1 MVREVTFLL
10 LLCVFRIQFL
20 AAIIPLPMFFRFLAL
35 FSISPF
41 LGTLAQA
48 VEPEALS
55 RLLLEGRCEECDLR
69 SADLVHADL
78 AEARLRGAQLQSANL
93 SQANL
98 DNADLQGADL
108 SGCTL
113 AGASLR
119 GADLRSA
126 QLRGVDLRSADLT
139 GALLDDSALTRSHWR
154 GAVGVRRDWL
164 NAAQFHN
171 AAVAEA
177 EAGRWPAA
185 ERLFSA
191 AIELSNNEPLSWAGR
206 GVSRGFQGKVALAAS
221 DFSTAER
228 LSRAQGDLQSA
239 KRLKQLQ
246 LEVLE
251 NPEPRLTKAGNGLGG
266 AALDG
271 VAQSVKPFSSV
282 LQSIAPLALKFLLPV
297 PF

>member
-1 MVREVTFLL
+1 MFFSFLVLLATLPIFGGSVRAAELESLSQLL
-10 LLCVFRIQFL
+10 LDR
-20 AAIIPLPMFFRFLAL
+20 
-35 FSISPF
+35 
-41 LGTLAQA
+41 
-48 VEPEALS
+48 
-55 RLLLEGRCEECDLR
+55 RCEECDLR

-93 SQANL
+93 SQSNL
-98 DNADLQGADL
+98 DNADLRGADL
-108 SGCTL
+108 TGSTL

-126 QLRGVDLRSADLT
+126 QLSGVDLRSADLT
-139 GALLDDSALTRSHWR
+139 GALLDTSALIRSHWR

-185 ERLFSA
+185 ERLFTA
-191 AIELSNNEPLSWAGR
+191 ALEVSEDEPLSWAGR
-206 GVSRGFQGKVALAAS
+206 GVSRGFQGKAAMAAS
-221 DFSTAER
+221 DFVAAER
-228 LSRAQGDLQSA
+228 LLRAQGNFKLADRLQ
-239 KRLKQLQ
+239 QLQ
-246 LEVLE
+246 IEVLE
-251 NPEPRLTKAGNGLGG
+251 NPEPQLTRSGNGVGS

-282 LQSIAPLALKFLLPV
+282 LQGLAPLALKFLMPV